1 MDRRTFLGTVTA
13 ATLLA
18 RNFARAAEPHRAQPI
33 GLQLY
38 TVRDAMEKD
47 LEGTLAKVAG
57 IGYQNVELAGFSME
71 DGKIL
76 YFHRSPKDL
85 RVALDHNGLSA
96 VSTHVN
102 YKSLTPENFAKVI
115 EISQLLG
122 HSYIVNP
129 WIDEEVRQQPGGWER
144 TADTF
149 NHVGEM
155 SQKSGMQFAYH
166 NHWFEFV
173 AVDGKLPYDILL
185 AETDPKLV
193 KMEMDLCWIEVAGGD
208 PVKYFNRYPG
218 RFPLVH
224 VKDMKTIAPVPVS
237 GGQNLGDSLDQMT
250 SVGSGVID
258 WKHIFAHAETA
269 GIKYYIVEHDKPQE
283 PFESI
288 RISYAYLEKLR
299 F

>member
-18 RNFARAAEPHRAQPI
+18 RNFAWAIEPHRAQPI

-38 TVRDAMEKD
+38 TVRDAMAKD
-47 LEGTLAKVAG
+47 FDGTLAKVAT
-57 IGYQNVELAGFSME
+57 IGYKNVELAGFSME

-76 YFHRSPKDL
+76 YFGHSPKDL
-85 RVALDHNGLSA
+85 RTALDRNGLSA

-102 YKSLTPENFAKVI
+102 YKSLAPENFAKVI

-122 HSYIVNP
+122 HKYIVNP
-129 WIDEEVRQQPGGWER
+129 WIDEEVRKQPDGWQR
-144 TADTF
+144 TAETF
-149 NHVGEM
+149 NHAGEM

-166 NHWFEFV
+166 NHWFEFI

-224 VKDMKTIAPVPVS
+224 VKDMKIIAPVPAS

-250 SVGSGVID
+250 SVGSGVIN

-269 GIKYYIVEHDKPQE
+269 GIKYYIVEHDKPKE
-283 PFESI
+283 PFDSI
-288 RISYAYLEKLR
+288 RLSYAYLEKLR